1 MNAPFY
7 PLRPLNRTPRK
18 PWVFLILQT
27 LGLAALYALI
37 ALGTVLIVGGWWIG
51 L

>member
-1 MNAPFY
+1 MNAY

-18 PWVFLILQT
+18 PWGFLILQAV
-27 LGLAALYALI
+27 GLVAVYALI
-37 ALGTVLIVGGWWIG
+37 AFATVLIVGGWWIG

>member
-1 MNAPFY
+1 MNAQSY
-7 PLRPLNRTPRK
+7 PLRPINRTPQK
-18 PWVFLILQT
+18 PWGFLILQW
-27 LGLAALYALI
+27 LGLVALYALI